1 MCVGRGREKKRGDSG
16 VRGRRA
22 ISTRRRI
29 LRGKLRAR
37 MKPTKYLPNDQ
48 PIRYVRLKGVEPAVG
63 DDLKL
68 APVIDNNRNYK

>member
-1 MCVGRGREKKRGDSG
+1 
-16 VRGRRA
+16 
-22 ISTRRRI
+22 
-29 LRGKLRAR
+29 

-68 APVIDNNRNYK
+68 APVNDNNRNYK